1 VTCVNALYNG
11 TVPSGGS
18 VSFGFNGTWSGSNP
32 VPTVT
37 LG

>member
-1 VTCVNALYNG
+1 
-11 TVPSGGS
+11 VPSGGS
-18 VSFGFNGTWSGSNP
+18 VTFGFNGTWSGSNP